1 MLAKLSQ
8 KGYNKP
14 NGHLLECAR
23 TACVRN
29 NTGKDREMGR
39 NAMRST
45 ISVIDFGTSKIVAL
59 IAEVSARQR
68 CDIIGAGTTPYDGY
82 ANARWNNASQVNEAI
97 SSAIATAEDQARS
110 SVKGV
115 YAGVPGQFSKV
126 YSFEVRVDLQGADP
140 HVTSRDISALFAQAD
155 EQVQGITGTPIHRSP
170 AWFVVDDG
178 KKTLEPLNQHGN
190 ELRAL
195 ISYVVADRFFIEDI
209 TQRLLS
215 AGKTITGFF
224 STPMGEAMLFV
235 SETDRDRTAL
245 LIDIGYL
252 NTDVM
257 AVEGDAIIF
266 YKTLPLGGGHISADL
281 AYGLEIPLDS
291 AEQIKRGFEF
301 GLGSTKNSYDVLL
314 SNGASQTF
322 TRDKVSHVL
331 LPRVDE
337 LCEAIQQAVKDSA
350 VRLGNW
356 SPVYLT
362 GGGLA
367 INKGGREYLSEK
379 MGRPVREL
387 PRKAVK
393 LSSAIYSSSLGLLDL
408 IIDTRNSVNASQAG
422 VQGFFKS
429 LING

>member
-1 MLAKLSQ
+1 
-8 KGYNKP
+8 
-14 NGHLLECAR
+14 
-23 TACVRN
+23 
-29 NTGKDREMGR
+29 
-39 NAMRST
+39 MRST

-82 ANARWNNASQVNEAI
+82 SNARWNNGAQVNEAI
-97 SSAIATAEDQARS
+97 GTAIATAEEQARA

-126 YSFEVRVDLQGADP
+126 YSFEVKVDLQGADP
-140 HVTSRDISALFAQAD
+140 HVTSRDIAALFAMAD
-155 EQVQGITGTPIHRSP
+155 EQVQGIPGTPIHRSP
-170 AWFVVDDG
+170 AWFVVNDG

-209 TQRLLS
+209 TQRLL
-215 AGKTITGFF
+215 AVGKTANGFF
-224 STPMGEAMLFV
+224 STPMGQAMLFI

-245 LIDIGYL
+245 LIDVGYL
-252 NTDVM
+252 NTEVM

-266 YKTLPLGGGHISADL
+266 HKTIPLGGGHMAADL

-291 AEQIKRGFEF
+291 AEQVKRGFEF
-301 GLGSTKNSYDVLL
+301 GQGSTKSSFDVVL
-314 SNGASQTF
+314 SNGATQAFS
-322 TRDKVSHVL
+322 RDKVAEIL
-331 LPRVDE
+331 MPRAEE
-337 LCEAIQQAVKDSA
+337 LCEAIAKAVKDSA

-367 INKGGREYLSEK
+367 INKGGRELLSEK
-379 MGRPVREL
+379 LDRPVREL

-408 IIDTRNSVNASQAG
+408 IIDTRNSAG
-422 VQGFFKS
+422 AEQSGVRGFFRS
-429 LING
+429 LISG

>member
-1 MLAKLSQ
+1 
-8 KGYNKP
+8 
-14 NGHLLECAR
+14 
-23 TACVRN
+23 
-29 NTGKDREMGR
+29 
-39 NAMRST
+39 MRST

-82 ANARWNNASQVNEAI
+82 SNARWNNGAQVNEAI
-97 SSAIATAEDQARS
+97 GTAIATAEEQARA

-126 YSFEVRVDLQGADP
+126 YSFEVKVDLQGADP
-140 HVTSRDISALFAQAD
+140 HVTSRDIAALFAMAD
-155 EQVQGITGTPIHRSP
+155 EQVQGIPGTPIHRSP
-170 AWFVVDDG
+170 AWFVVNDG

-209 TQRLLS
+209 TQRLL
-215 AGKTITGFF
+215 AVGKTANGFF
-224 STPMGEAMLFV
+224 STPMGQAMLFI

-245 LIDIGYL
+245 LIDVGYL
-252 NTDVM
+252 NTEVM

-266 YKTLPLGGGHISADL
+266 HKTIPLGGGHMAVDL

-291 AEQIKRGFEF
+291 AEQVKRGFEF
-301 GLGSTKNSYDVLL
+301 GQGSTKSNFDVVL
-314 SNGASQTF
+314 SNGATQAFS
-322 TRDKVSHVL
+322 RDKVAEIL
-331 LPRVDE
+331 MPRAEE
-337 LCEAIQQAVKDSA
+337 LCEAIAKAVKDSA

-367 INKGGREYLSEK
+367 INKGGRELLSEK
-379 MGRPVREL
+379 LDRPVREL

-408 IIDTRNSVNASQAG
+408 IIDTRNSAG
-422 VQGFFKS
+422 AEQSGVRGFFRS
-429 LING
+429 LISG

>member
-1 MLAKLSQ
+1 
-8 KGYNKP
+8 
-14 NGHLLECAR
+14 
-23 TACVRN
+23 
-29 NTGKDREMGR
+29 
-39 NAMRST
+39 MRST

-59 IAEVSARQR
+59 IAEVSGRQR
-68 CDIIGAGTTPYDGY
+68 CDIVGAGTAAYDGF
-82 ANARWNNASQVNEAI
+82 ANARWNNAALVNEAI
-97 SSAIATAEDQARS
+97 SSAVTSAEEQARS
-110 SVKGV
+110 SVKNV

-126 YSFEVRVDLQGADP
+126 YSFEVKVDLQGADP
-140 HVTSRDISALFAQAD
+140 RVSARDISTLFALAD
-155 EQVQGITGTPIHRSP
+155 EQVAGIPGTPIHRSP

-195 ISYVVADRFFIEDI
+195 ISFVVADRFFIEDI
-209 TQRLLS
+209 TQRLL
-215 AGKTITGFF
+215 AIGKTAAGFF
-224 STPMGEAMLFV
+224 STPMGEAMLFI
-235 SETDRDRTAL
+235 SEADRDRTSL

-266 YKTLPLGGGHISADL
+266 HKTIPLGGGHISADL
-281 AYGLEIPLDS
+281 AYGLEVPLDS
-291 AEQIKRGFEF
+291 AEQIKRSYEF
-301 GLGSTKNSYDVLL
+301 GPGSTKTSFDVTL
-314 SNGASQTF
+314 SNGATETF
-322 TRDKVSHVL
+322 SRDKVSEIL

-337 LCEAIQQAVKDSA
+337 ICEAIIKALKDSG

-379 MGRPVREL
+379 MERPVREL

-408 IIDTRNSVNASQAG
+408 IIDTRNNATETQTG
-422 VQGFFKS
+422 IRGFFRGLLS
-429 LING
+429 V

>member
-1 MLAKLSQ
+1 
-8 KGYNKP
+8 
-14 NGHLLECAR
+14 
-23 TACVRN
+23 
-29 NTGKDREMGR
+29 
-39 NAMRST
+39 MRSS

-82 ANARWNNASQVNEAI
+82 AGSRWNNAAAVNEAI
-97 SSAIATAEDQARS
+97 SASIATAEEQART
-110 SVKGV
+110 SVKSV

-126 YSFEVRVDLQGADP
+126 YSFEIKVDLQGADP
-140 HVTSRDISALFAQAD
+140 RVTSRDIQTLFAMAD
-155 EQVQGITGTPIHRSP
+155 EQVQGISGTPIHRSP

-178 KKTLEPLNQHGN
+178 KKTLEPLNQHGS

-195 ISYVVADRFFIEDI
+195 ISYVIADRFFIEDI
-209 TQRLLS
+209 TQRLL
-215 AGKTITGFF
+215 AIGRTAAGFF
-224 STPMGEAMLFV
+224 STPMGEAMLFI
-235 SETDRDRTAL
+235 SEADRDRTAL

-266 YKTLPLGGGHISADL
+266 HKTLPLGGGHIAADL

-291 AEQIKRGFEF
+291 AEQIKRGYEY
-301 GLGSTKNSYDVLL
+301 GLGSSKNSFDVLL
-314 SNGASQTF
+314 SNGATQTF
-322 TRDKVSHVL
+322 TRDKVSAIL

-337 LCEAIQQAVKDSA
+337 ICEAVIKAVRDSA

-379 MGRPVREL
+379 MERPVREL

-408 IIDTRNSVNASQAG
+408 IIDTRNSANTSQSG
-422 VQGFFKS
+422 IRGFFRS
-429 LING
+429 LTSA

>member
-1 MLAKLSQ
+1 
-8 KGYNKP
+8 
-14 NGHLLECAR
+14 
-23 TACVRN
+23 
-29 NTGKDREMGR
+29 
-39 NAMRST
+39 MRST

-59 IAEVSARQR
+59 VAEVGSRQR

-82 ANARWNNASQVNEAI
+82 ANARWNNGALVNEAI
-97 SSAIATAEDQARS
+97 STAIATAEEQARS
-110 SVKGV
+110 SVKTV

-126 YSFEVRVDLQGADP
+126 YSFEVKVDLQGAAP
-140 HVTSRDISALFAQAD
+140 HVTSRDIAALFELAD
-155 EQVQGITGTPIHRSP
+155 EQVQGIPGTPIHRSP

-209 TQRLLS
+209 TQRLL
-215 AGKTITGFF
+215 AIGKTAAGFF
-224 STPMGEAMLFV
+224 STPMGEAMLFI

-245 LIDIGYL
+245 LIDMGYL
-252 NTDVM
+252 NTDIM

-266 YKTLPLGGGHISADL
+266 HKNLPLGGGHIAADL
-281 AYGLEIPLDS
+281 AYGLEIPLES
-291 AEQIKRGFEF
+291 AEQVKRGFEF
-301 GLGSTKNSYDVLL
+301 GQSSTKNSFDVLL
-314 SNGASQTF
+314 SNGATQTF
-322 TRDKVSHVL
+322 TREKVSEIL
-331 LPRVDE
+331 LPRADE
-337 LCEAIQQAVKDSA
+337 IAEAIISAVKESG

-379 MGRPVREL
+379 MERPVREL

-408 IIDTRNSVNASQAG
+408 IIDTRNTANAGQSGLA
-422 VQGFFKS
+422 GFFRG
-429 LING
+429 LLNG

>member
-1 MLAKLSQ
+1 
-8 KGYNKP
+8 
-14 NGHLLECAR
+14 
-23 TACVRN
+23 
-29 NTGKDREMGR
+29 
-39 NAMRST
+39 MRST

-82 ANARWNNASQVNEAI
+82 SNARWNNGTQVNEAI
-97 SSAIATAEDQARS
+97 GTAIATAEEQARA

-126 YSFEVRVDLQGADP
+126 YSFEVKVDLQGADP
-140 HVTSRDISALFAQAD
+140 HVTSRDIAALFAMAD
-155 EQVQGITGTPIHRSP
+155 EQVQGIPGTPIHRSP
-170 AWFVVDDG
+170 AWFVVNDG

-209 TQRLLS
+209 TQRLL
-215 AGKTITGFF
+215 AVGKTANGFF
-224 STPMGEAMLFV
+224 STPMGQAMLFI

-245 LIDIGYL
+245 LIDVGYL
-252 NTDVM
+252 NTEVM

-266 YKTLPLGGGHISADL
+266 HKTIPLGGGHMAVDL

-291 AEQIKRGFEF
+291 AEQVKRGFEF
-301 GLGSTKNSYDVLL
+301 GQGSTKSNFDVVL
-314 SNGASQTF
+314 SNGATQAFS
-322 TRDKVSHVL
+322 RDKVAEIL
-331 LPRVDE
+331 MPRAEE
-337 LCEAIQQAVKDSA
+337 LCEAIAKAVKDSA

-367 INKGGREYLSEK
+367 INKGGRELLSEK
-379 MGRPVREL
+379 LDRPVREL

-408 IIDTRNSVNASQAG
+408 IIDTRNSAG
-422 VQGFFKS
+422 AEQSGVRGFFRS
-429 LING
+429 LISG

>member
-1 MLAKLSQ
+1 M
-8 KGYNKP
+8 
-14 NGHLLECAR
+14 
-23 TACVRN
+23 
-29 NTGKDREMGR
+29 
-39 NAMRST
+39 ST

-68 CDIIGAGTTPYDGY
+68 CDIVGAGTAPYDGY
-82 ANARWNNASQVNEAI
+82 ANARWNNGSQVNEAI
-97 SSAIATAEDQARS
+97 STAIANAEDQARTN
-110 SVKGV
+110 VKAV
-115 YAGVPGQFSKV
+115 YCGVPGQFSKV
-126 YSFEVRVDLQGADP
+126 YSFEVKVDLQGADP
-140 HVTSRDISALFAQAD
+140 RVTSRDIAALFALAD
-155 EQVQGITGTPIHRSP
+155 EQVQGIPGTPIHRSP

-178 KKTLEPLNQHGN
+178 KKTLEPLNQQGN

-195 ISYVVADRFFIEDI
+195 ISFVVADRFFIEDI
-209 TQRLLS
+209 TQRLL
-215 AGKTITGFF
+215 AIGKTAAGFF
-224 STPMGEAMLFV
+224 STLIGEAMLFI

-266 YKTLPLGGGHISADL
+266 HKTLPLGGGHIAADL
-281 AYGLEIPLDS
+281 AYGLEVPLDS

-301 GLGSTKNSYDVLL
+301 GPSSTKTSFDVTL
-314 SNGASQTF
+314 SNGATETF
-322 TRDKVSHVL
+322 SRDKVAEIL
-331 LPRVDE
+331 LPRADE
-337 LCEAIQQAVKDSA
+337 ICEAIVDAVRESS

-367 INKGGREYLSEK
+367 INKGGREHLSEK
-379 MGRPVREL
+379 MDRPVREL

-408 IIDTRNSVNASQAG
+408 IIDTKNSANAGQTG
-422 VQGFFKS
+422 LRGF
-429 LING
+429 LRGLLNG

>member
-1 MLAKLSQ
+1 
-8 KGYNKP
+8 
-14 NGHLLECAR
+14 
-23 TACVRN
+23 
-29 NTGKDREMGR
+29 
-39 NAMRST
+39 MRST

-68 CDIIGAGTTPYDGY
+68 CDIIGAGTTMYDGY
-82 ANARWNNASQVNEAI
+82 ANSRWNNAPQVNESI
-97 SSAIATAEDQARS
+97 SAAIASAEEQART
-110 SVKGV
+110 SVKNV
-115 YAGVPGQFSKV
+115 YVGIPGQFSKV
-126 YSFEVRVDLQGADP
+126 YSFEVKVDLQGADP
-140 HVTSRDISALFAQAD
+140 RVTSRDIAALFALAD
-155 EQVQGITGTPIHRSP
+155 EQVQGIPGTPIHRSP

-195 ISYVVADRFFIEDI
+195 ISFVVADRFFIEDV
-209 TQRLLS
+209 TQRLL
-215 AGKTITGFF
+215 AVGKTAAGFF
-224 STPMGEAMLFV
+224 STPMGKAMLFI

-252 NTDVM
+252 NTDIM

-266 YKTLPLGGGHISADL
+266 HKTIPLGGGHIAADL

-291 AEQIKRGFEF
+291 AEQIKRSFEY
-301 GLGSTKNSYDVLL
+301 GPGSAKHSFDVVLT
-314 SNGASQTF
+314 NGVTQTF
-322 TRDKVSHVL
+322 TRDKVAEVL
-331 LPRVDE
+331 LPRADE
-337 LCEAIQQAVKDSA
+337 ICESIIEAIKESS

-379 MGRPVREL
+379 MERPVREL

-408 IIDTRNSVNASQAG
+408 IIDTKNTANASQSG
-422 VQGFFKS
+422 LRGFFRS
-429 LING
+429 LFNG

>member
-1 MLAKLSQ
+1 
-8 KGYNKP
+8 
-14 NGHLLECAR
+14 
-23 TACVRN
+23 
-29 NTGKDREMGR
+29 
-39 NAMRST
+39 MRST

-82 ANARWNNASQVNEAI
+82 ANARWNNGAAVNEALAT
-97 SSAIATAEDQARS
+97 AIATAEEQARA
-110 SVKGV
+110 SVKSV
-115 YAGVPGQFSKV
+115 FAGVPGQFSKV
-126 YSFEVRVDLQGADP
+126 YSFEVKVDLQGADP
-140 HVTSRDISALFAQAD
+140 HVSSRDISALFALAD
-155 EQVQGITGTPIHRSP
+155 EQVQGIPGTPIHRSP

-209 TQRLLS
+209 TQRLL
-215 AGKTITGFF
+215 AVGKTAAGFF
-224 STPMGEAMLFV
+224 STPMGEAMLFI

-252 NTDVM
+252 NTDIM

-266 YKTLPLGGGHISADL
+266 HKTLPLGGGHIAADL
-281 AYGLEIPLDS
+281 AYGLEVPLES
-291 AEQIKRGFEF
+291 AEQIKRSFEF
-301 GLGSTKNSYDVLL
+301 GPGSTKTSFDVLL
-314 SNGASQTF
+314 SNGATQTF
-322 TRDKVSHVL
+322 TRDKVSEIL
-331 LPRVDE
+331 LPRADE
-337 LCEAIQQAVKDSA
+337 ICDAIIAAVKESG

-362 GGGLA
+362 GGGLS

-379 MGRPVREL
+379 MERPVREL

-393 LSSAIYSSSLGLLDL
+393 LTSAMYSRSLGLLDL
-408 IIDTRNSVNASQAG
+408 IVDTKNTVSANQSG
-422 VQGFFKS
+422 SKGFFRS
-429 LING
+429 LIRG

>member
-1 MLAKLSQ
+1 
-8 KGYNKP
+8 
-14 NGHLLECAR
+14 
-23 TACVRN
+23 
-29 NTGKDREMGR
+29 
-39 NAMRST
+39 MRST

-82 ANARWNNASQVNEAI
+82 SNARWNNGAQVNEAI
-97 SSAIATAEDQARS
+97 STAIATAEEQARA

-126 YSFEVRVDLQGADP
+126 YSFEVKVDLQGADP
-140 HVTSRDISALFAQAD
+140 HVTSRDIAALFAMAD
-155 EQVQGITGTPIHRSP
+155 EQVQGIPGTPIHRSP
-170 AWFVVDDG
+170 AWFVVNDG

-209 TQRLLS
+209 TQRLL
-215 AGKTITGFF
+215 AVGKTANGFF
-224 STPMGEAMLFV
+224 STPMGQAMLFI
-235 SETDRDRTAL
+235 SETDRDRRAL
-245 LIDIGYL
+245 LIDVGYL
-252 NTDVM
+252 NTEVM

-266 YKTLPLGGGHISADL
+266 HKTIPLGGGHMAVDL

-291 AEQIKRGFEF
+291 AEQVKRGFEF
-301 GLGSTKNSYDVLL
+301 GQGSTKSNFDVVL
-314 SNGASQTF
+314 SNGATQAFS
-322 TRDKVSHVL
+322 RDKVAEIL
-331 LPRVDE
+331 MPRAEE
-337 LCEAIQQAVKDSA
+337 LCEAIAKAVKDSA

-367 INKGGREYLSEK
+367 INKGGRELLSEK
-379 MGRPVREL
+379 LDRPVREL

-408 IIDTRNSVNASQAG
+408 IIDTRNSAG
-422 VQGFFKS
+422 AEQSGVRGFFRS
-429 LING
+429 LISG